1 MRKIRN
7 LKNVL
12 FFTVKNLAFK
22 EHDDD
27 QQTKPLLIF
36 FKLMF
41 RSSAARAILFI
52 LVYIGVN

>member
-7 LKNVL
+7 LKNIL

>member
-7 LKNVL
+7 LKNIL

-27 QQTKPLLIF
+27 QQKKPLLIF